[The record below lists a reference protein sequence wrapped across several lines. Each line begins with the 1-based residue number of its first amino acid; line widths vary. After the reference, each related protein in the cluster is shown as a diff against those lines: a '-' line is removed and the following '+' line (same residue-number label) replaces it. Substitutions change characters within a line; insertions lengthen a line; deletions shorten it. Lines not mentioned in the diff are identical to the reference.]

1 LLPDCGVNG
10 EHAYRVNSRRGGPE
24 ESFVP
29 SKFMGPF
36 APFFVC
42 FGNGRVTQHT
52 FRASSEPD
60 NSSAASHDS
69 RRPDGFVSKALIS
82 KLLPS
87 IAEIYVKKH
96 SVQTLFNAGEGEDVW
111 RAHGQEARRAT
122 TNWFVSNVIAIAVA
136 KD

>member
-1 LLPDCGVNG
+1 MTTDTVLSV
-10 EHAYRVNSRRGGPE
+10 A
-24 ESFVP
+24 
-29 SKFMGPF
+29 
-36 APFFVC
+36 
-42 FGNGRVTQHT
+42 GN
-52 FRASSEPD
+52 AD

-96 SVQTLFNAGEGEDVW
+96 SVQTLLNAGEVEDVC
-111 RAHGQEARRAT
+111 RAHGQEAGRAT